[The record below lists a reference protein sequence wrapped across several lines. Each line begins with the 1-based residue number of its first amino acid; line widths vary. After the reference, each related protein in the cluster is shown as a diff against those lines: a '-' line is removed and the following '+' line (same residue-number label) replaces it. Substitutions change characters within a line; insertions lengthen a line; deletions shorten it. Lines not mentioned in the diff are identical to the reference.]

1 MRSLALM
8 RCRTISTHVDLVVA
22 QARGMARGMAQ
33 GQDAAIDQAVRR
45 YFSDA
50 LDWGQEFADIFAP
63 EAEVDVDDCIATL
76 EARLALLRRRLA
88 VKDFPSDVQSEA
100 SALVGA
106 ISPDTLTSRFQALQ
120 RAQTG
125 LLRAK
130 IEADRLLLAKLHG
143 DYAQTQIMVT
153 LAALC
158 SALKLKM
165 DDAGDKEL
173 ARNWERIE
181 AIRRKQA
188 SKPAGSPLPQ
198 RVESRLHASVS
209 G

>member
-1 MRSLALM
+1 LAETRCCDKDDENHNREVGEVTYQERVSAWITACFPASARENVAERSHRFLEEAIEL
-8 RCRTISTHVDLVVA
+8 A
-22 QARGMARGMAQ
+22 QASGCTKE
-33 GQDAAIDQAVRR
+33 D
-45 YFSDA
+45 
-50 LDWGQEFADIFAP
+50 
-63 EAEVDVDDCIATL
+63 
-76 EARLALLRRRLA
+76 ARL
-88 VKDFPSDVQSEA
+88 
-100 SALVGA
+100 LVEYV
-106 ISPDTLTSRFQALQ
+106 F
-120 RAQTG
+120 
-125 LLRAK
+125 
-130 IEADRLLLAKLHG
+130 DRPKG
-143 DYAQTQIMVT
+143 TQEQEVGGVMVT